1 MEVRA
6 TVTTV
11 RRRQAGRVKRVVDV
25 AGAVVGLVALSPVV
39 LVVAVVSLVTQGRP
53 ILFRQR
59 RPGLHGRPFTIVKF
73 RTMRPPR
80 PEEMS
85 LEGDALRLTRLGA
98 FLRSSSLDELPELW
112 NVLKGEMSLVGP
124 RPLMMD
130 FLDRYT
136 PEEARR
142 HDVRPG
148 VTGWAIVQGRHAV
161 RFEDRLRMD
170 VWYVDHWSLALD
182 FRIIGAT
189 IKQVLRREGVSTIQT
204 SEGMALPEQ
213 FHVQPSEERWNAAHP
228 QGRRDQPEGPP
239 G

>member
-204 SEGMALPEQ
+204 SEGMALPER

>member
-1 MEVRA
+1 
-6 TVTTV
+6 
-11 RRRQAGRVKRVVDV
+11 VKRVVDV
-25 AGAVVGLVALSPVV
+25 AGAVAGLVVLSPVL
-39 LVVAVVSLVTQGRP
+39 LVVAVAALVTQGRP
-53 ILFRQR
+53 ILFRQM

-170 VWYVDHWSLALD
+170 VWYVDHWSPLLD
-182 FRIIGAT
+182 LRIIGST

-204 SEGMALPEQ
+204 GEGMGLPER
-213 FHVQPSEERWNAAHP
+213 FRVQPSEERWLATHP
-228 QGRRDQPEGPP
+228 QAGRDQRTGPP

>member
-1 MEVRA
+1 MEVCA

-11 RRRQAGRVKRVVDV
+11 RRRGAGRIKRVVDV
-25 AGAVVGLVALSPVV
+25 MGAVMGLVALSPVV

-80 PEEMS
+80 PAEMS

-98 FLRSSSLDELPELW
+98 FLRASSLDELPELW

-170 VWYVDHWSLALD
+170 VWYVDHWTLSLDL
-182 FRIIGAT
+182 RIIGAT
-189 IKQVLRREGVSTIQT
+189 IKQVLRQEGVSTIQT
-204 SEGMALPEQ
+204 SEGMALPERFQ
-213 FHVQPSEERWNAAHP
+213 VHPSEERWLAAHP
-228 QGRRDQPEGPP
+228 QGRRDHPEGPP

>member
-1 MEVRA
+1 M
-6 TVTTV
+6 
-11 RRRQAGRVKRVVDV
+11 DV
-25 AGAVVGLVALSPVV
+25 AGAVVGLVVLSPV
-39 LVVAVVSLVTQGRP
+39 LLAVAVAALVTQGRP
-53 ILFRQR
+53 ILFRQV
-59 RPGLHGRPFTIVKF
+59 RPGLDGRPFTIVKF

-85 LEGDALRLTRLGA
+85 LEGDALRLTRVGA
-98 FLRSSSLDELPELW
+98 FLRSSSLDEVPELW

-142 HDVRPG
+142 HEVRPG
-148 VTGWAIVQGRHAV
+148 VTGWAIVNGRHAV

-170 VWYVDHWSLALD
+170 VWYVDHWSPSLD
-182 FRIIGAT
+182 LRIIGST

-204 SEGMALPEQ
+204 GEGMDLPER
-213 FHVQPSEERWNAAHP
+213 FHVQPSEERWLATHP
-228 QGRRDQPEGPP
+228 QPGRDQRKGPP